1 MFRNIVFEIEQYY
14 LCQLYILWQDGIQL
28 ATVHSVHHFDPDLLH
43 QLELN
48 LVQTFTIPRG

>member
-28 ATVHSVHHFDPDLLH
+28 ATVHSVHHFDRSRSPEDEPH
-43 QLELN
+43 
-48 LVQTFTIPRG
+48 